1 MTEAANNS
9 QSKARG
15 PRKRGDRYDASRVE
29 LGTDLKAIFPYMMK
43 GRNESVAYYPVS
55 VDAEPLLA
63 YIEQVKGTDQALT
76 IFEAF
81 MLALVRILRERPTL
95 NRYFIGRRLYQRHD
109 VVLSFVARREYSL
122 DSSETNVLVRIKPDD
137 DPATIVAKLRGEIRV
152 AKSGEEKDD
161 DELIATFLKLPRGL
175 LRLAIRAL
183 EWWDFYVDTPGFL
196 RGLDP
201 MRASA
206 FVANLGSVG
215 MGAAYH
221 HLFVWGTCSL
231 FITIGQVKPTV
242 CVVDGKPG
250 VKQMMELRVS
260 LDERIADGYY
270 DARALELFD
279 TYLGD
284 PSSLWGQ

>member
-1 MTEAANNS
+1 VTEAANNS

-15 PRKRGDRYDASRVE
+15 SRKRGDRYDASRVE

-137 DPATIVAKLRGEIRV
+137 DPATIAVSYTHL
-152 AKSGEEKDD
+152 
-161 DELIATFLKLPRGL
+161 TLP
-175 LRLAIRAL
+175 
-183 EWWDFYVDTPGFL
+183 T
-196 RGLDP
+196 
-201 MRASA
+201 
-206 FVANLGSVG
+206 N
-215 MGAAYH
+215 
-221 HLFVWGTCSL
+221 
-231 FITIGQVKPTV
+231 
-242 CVVDGKPG
+242 
-250 VKQMMELRVS
+250 
-260 LDERIADGYY
+260 
-270 DARALELFD
+270 
-279 TYLGD
+279 
-284 PSSLWGQ
+284 